1 MQISVKNIFV
11 AVAITV
17 TTLSSFLTINTKSAN
32 ATSIDKV
39 DQALSTVSYNS
50 CHKHDA
56 EGKDKT
62 NQTTSTTQK

>member
-1 MQISVKNIFV
+1 MKISVKNTFV
-11 AVAITV
+11 AVAIT
-17 TTLSSFLTINTKSAN
+17 TATLSSFLTINTKSAD
-32 ATSIDKV
+32 ATGIDTV